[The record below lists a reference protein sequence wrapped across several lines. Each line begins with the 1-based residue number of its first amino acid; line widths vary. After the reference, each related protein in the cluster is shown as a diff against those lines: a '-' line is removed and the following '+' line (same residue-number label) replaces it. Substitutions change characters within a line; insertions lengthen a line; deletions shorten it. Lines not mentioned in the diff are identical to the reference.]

1 MSAVINPYA
10 PPKSKLSDTARGSQ
24 SMWRDG
30 AQLVLVLDS
39 AFPDR
44 CIKCNDIAAP
54 PARRYKL
61 YWHSAWLYLLV
72 LVNILIYLIVAL
84 AIRKRAEVEVGLC
97 ERHQRRVLTGRILG
111 WGGFAALLGASG
123 LAIAF
128 QWDWLLGLSALLV
141 LPWAL
146 ATLLTLRIVYP
157 TRIDKE
163 LVRLRGCGEAFL
175 ASLAHYKG

>member
-30 AQLVLVLDS
+30 AQLVLLLDS

-61 YWHSAWLYLLV
+61 YWHSA
-72 LVNILIYLIVAL
+72 
-84 AIRKRAEVEVGLC
+84 
-97 ERHQRRVLTGRILG
+97 H
-111 WGGFAALLGASG
+111 
-123 LAIAF
+123 
-128 QWDWLLGLSALLV
+128 
-141 LPWAL
+141 
-146 ATLLTLRIVYP
+146 
-157 TRIDKE
+157 
-163 LVRLRGCGEAFL
+163 GCIC
-175 ASLAHYKG
+175 SSWSIS